1 MKSSLTHQFAIGA
14 ILLIAA
20 IGASV
25 SAGPSFTFTGLSNN
39 SAHDTL
45 TGQTQFSVK
54 IDDAGPGQ
62 VLFTFL
68 NSGPDP
74 SSITQMYFDN
84 GPAGSGALASIDGFE
99 HSNPASTFSVG
110 ATPSNLSGWAELD
123 PTFQATEGL
132 TASADK
138 PQPHNGVNPGQS
150 LGMLTTLASSYTF
163 TDVLEQIY
171 SGSLRIGIHAQGF
184 EGGGSESFV
193 LSQPPIVPTPGSLL
207 LATIGLG
214 VLRTLQYRR
223 RFA

>member
-1 MKSSLTHQFAIGA
+1 MKNSLTLLFAAGT
-14 ILLIAA
+14 ILLVA
-20 IGASV
+20 ASV
-25 SAGPSFTFTGLSNN
+25 SAGPVFSFTGLSNN
-39 SAHDTL
+39 SIADTL
-45 TGQTQFSVK
+45 TGQTQFSVQLE
-54 IDDAGPGQ
+54 DAGAGQ
-62 VLFTFL
+62 VWFTFL
-68 NSGPDP
+68 NSGPNP

-84 GPAGSGALASIDGFE
+84 GPAGSGALASIAGFE

-110 ATPSNLSGWAELD
+110 ASPANLSGWAELD

-132 TASADK
+132 TASADN
-138 PQPHNGVNPGQS
+138 PRPHNGVNPGQS
-150 LGMLTTLASSYTF
+150 LGILTPLAASYTF
-163 TDVLEQIY
+163 SDVLEQIY

-193 LSQPPIVPTPGSLL
+193 LTTVPIVPAPGSLL